1 LVITNNLARVHRR
14 IRKIYYWQQNSI
26 PYLSGDA
33 FADSADFQAF
43 PPKFR
48 VNQNSKSSLSEAK
61 VIFCP
66 SHFAR
71 QFVEE
76 NIKQISARVLI
87 FGNSDQEFDELDFRL
102 PSSVKHVFAQNLLTK
117 NSKII
122 SGIPIGLE
130 NLRLG
135 NNGRPKLIRTVNSS
149 DTTRVL
155 VGPFSM
161 THEERKEFQV
171 DGVKV
176 EARIEY
182 LDGRIAPDQYSLLAQ
197 QFKFIAS
204 PRGNGIDTHRFWE
217 TLYRGSIPVVK
228 DSIWRQNFDFL
239 ADYIAVT
246 KTWGLKDI
254 LDCTGVDTY
263 PTFNPQKIEE
273 LWWPYWQSRIRAY
286 L

>member
-1 LVITNNLARVHRR
+1 MVITNNLARVHRR
-14 IRKIYYWQQNSI
+14 IRKIYYWQRNSI
-26 PYLSGDA
+26 PYVSGDA

-43 PPKFR
+43 PPRFR
-48 VNQNSKSSLSEAK
+48 VNQNSKSSLSKAK

-76 NIKQISARVLI
+76 NINQISARVLI
-87 FGNSDQEFDELDFRL
+87 FGNSDEEFEEPDFKL
-102 PSSVKHVFAQNLLTK
+102 PSSVRHIFAQNLLTK

-122 SGIPIGLE
+122 SGIPIGIE

-135 NNGRPKLIRTVNSS
+135 NNGRLNLIRTANSS
-149 DTTRVL
+149 DTGRVL
-155 VGPFSM
+155 VGPFSI

-171 DGVKV
+171 DELMA

-182 LDGRIAPDQYSLLAQ
+182 LDGRIAPDHYSLLAQ

-204 PRGNGIDTHRFWE
+204 PRGNGVDTHRFWE
-217 TLYRGSIPVVK
+217 TLYRGSIPIVK

-239 ADYIAVT
+239 TDYIAVT
-246 KTWGLKDI
+246 KTWNLKDI
-254 LDCTGVDTY
+254 LDAVEADIY
-263 PTFNPQKIEE
+263 PKFNPQKIKE
-273 LWWPYWQSRIRAY
+273 LWWPYWQSRISAY